1 MKIHLNRTSSATR
14 TINWKGDISWY
25 VFDWLHPEVVHLPYI
40 DRLHKLK
47 DYVRNQGWAL
57 DGIHV
62 VKYEIVNNA
71 KKLSFL
77 PEVP

>member
-1 MKIHLNRTSSATR
+1 ME
-14 TINWKGDISWY
+14 GDISWY
-25 VFDWLHPEVVHLPYI
+25 VFDWLHPGVVHLPYI

-62 VKYEIVNNA
+62 VKYEIVNNLL
-71 KKLSFL
+71 KLS
-77 PEVP
+77 PEVPDEGYEGAVFRNPKW